1 MGCIDTIDDKEEE
14 RTMKIAI
21 TKNTWNE
28 EKFGKY
34 KSWLLRFN
42 PLIEFHELSY
52 EQGAIEEIDGC
63 NGLLLTGGGD
73 VHPKSYGDSDARA
86 QAKETDERRDAF
98 EFSLIDR
105 ALARKLPILG
115 ICRGMQSMNVHLG
128 GTLHLD
134 LESAGF
140 WRHAETDGKENRHHV
155 KIESRSTLESV
166 TGVESGEINSSHH
179 QGADKVGKGLRV
191 SGRSNDSVIEAME
204 WAIPEGKPFLLL
216 VQWHPERMKDTYNPL
231 AEKVGRI
238 FLEEVKKQQRAS
250 HSNVAK
256 SILS

>member
-1 MGCIDTIDDKEEE
+1 MECIGAFDDKEEK
-14 RTMKIAI
+14 RTMKIAL
-21 TKNTWNE
+21 TKNTSNE

-42 PLIEFHELSY
+42 PLIEFHELSH
-52 EQGAIEEIDGC
+52 EQGRMDDIDGC
-63 NGLLLTGGGD
+63 DGLLLTGGGD
-73 VHPKSYGDSDARA
+73 VHPNSYGNTDSHA
-86 QAKETDERRDAF
+86 QTEETDERRDKF

-105 ALARKLPILG
+105 ALAGKLPILG

-140 WRHAETDGKENRHHV
+140 ARHTEKDGKENRHQV
-155 KIESRSTLESV
+155 KIESQSSLESV
-166 TGVESGEINSSHH
+166 AGMDSAEVNSSHH

-191 SGRSNDSVIEAME
+191 SARSEDGVIEALE
-204 WAIPEGKPFLLL
+204 WAEPEGKPFLLL
-216 VQWHPERMKDTYNPL
+216 VQWHSERMKDTYNPL

-238 FLEEVKKQQRAS
+238 FLEEAKKHQRTNHFNEVKT
-250 HSNVAK
+250 
-256 SILS
+256 ILT